1 MGWPLILQI
10 GPVKKLKLFQHAPQ
24 IPCWRSRNARH
35 SGHVGG
41 TKTSQNRDSAAPKY
55 GPIFVLAS
63 RCVKIVFVFLLTN
76 GILHD
81 MSDTVPLIFDRQRL
95 AANRARAAHGF
106 AAHDFLHR
114 HIAADLADRLAVQTR
129 DFDKTLILGSNQG
142 IMRAALDAT
151 QNVSFMIE
159 ADLTASML
167 PTAQTAPGVVLDEEN
182 LPFAEA
188 SLDLVL
194 SPWGLHHVND
204 LPGTLLQIKRALK
217 PNGLFLAALP
227 GSQTLTALRRAF
239 MQAETEIC
247 GGAAP
252 HFHPFADLRDLG
264 GLLQRAGFALPVAD
278 ADRVRVRYRSPLSLL
293 ADLRGMGDGNIL
305 MQRAKQSLRRDVVMR
320 ALQIFTQL
328 TEEAGATPQNTERA
342 AKSVAEFEICYLAGW
357 APHESQ
363 QKPMRPG
370 SARMRLA
377 DALGTTET
385 KLEN

>member
-1 MGWPLILQI
+1 MT
-10 GPVKKLKLFQHAPQ
+10 
-24 IPCWRSRNARH
+24 H
-35 SGHVGG
+35 S
-41 TKTSQNRDSAAPKY
+41 
-55 GPIFVLAS
+55 
-63 RCVKIVFVFLLTN
+63 
-76 GILHD
+76 
-81 MSDTVPLIFDRQRL
+81 VPLIFDRQRL
-95 AANRARAAHGF
+95 AANRARAAPGF
-106 AAHDFLHR
+106 GEHDFLHR

-142 IMRAALDAT
+142 RMRAALQST
-151 QNVSFMIE
+151 QQVSFIVE
-159 ADLTASML
+159 ADLTQSML
-167 PTAQTAPGVVLDEEN
+167 PAAQAAPGLVLDEEI

-188 SLDLVL
+188 SLDLVI

-227 GSQTLTALRRAF
+227 GSQTLTPLRQAF
-239 MQAETEIC
+239 MQAETDIC

-278 ADRVRVRYRSPLSLL
+278 ADMVRVRYRSPLSLL

-305 MQRAKQSLRRDVVMR
+305 TQRAKQSLRRDVLMR
-320 ALQIFTQL
+320 AMQIFTETSQ
-328 TEEAGATPQNTERA
+328 ED
-342 AKSVAEFEICYLAGW
+342 AKSLAQFEICYLAGW

-385 KLEN
+385 KLKN